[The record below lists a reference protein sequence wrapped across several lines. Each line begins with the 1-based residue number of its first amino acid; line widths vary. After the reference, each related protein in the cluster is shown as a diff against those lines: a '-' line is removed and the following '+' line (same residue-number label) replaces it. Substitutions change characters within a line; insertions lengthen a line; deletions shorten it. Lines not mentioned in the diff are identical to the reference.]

1 MPLYNPP
8 AASAS
13 ISAVRTY
20 PFAISDVTSIDVN
33 ANTATWG
40 GVILADTDVSIKT
53 LQACVYQQ
61 ATGNVQGAIYDAA
74 TNARI
79 DVTDSVSVAATG
91 FVVMTFATA
100 VSLTKGTRYYL
111 AVSCTANGSRFVGC
125 SNATATYNNSP
136 KPSFNQFNSQLP
148 ATLNPSASAN
158 LIWLSGFPP

>member
-40 GVILADTDVSIKT
+40 GVITADTDVSIKT
-53 LQACVYQQ
+53 LQVNVYQS
-61 ATGNVQGAIYDAA
+61 ATGTVQGAIYDAG

-79 DVTDSVSVAATG
+79 DVTDTPSVAATG
-91 FVVMTFATA
+91 FVTMTFTTA
-100 VSLTKGTRYYL
+100 VSLTKGNRYYL
-111 AVSCTANGSRFVGC
+111 AVSCTGNGSRFVGC

-136 KPSFNQFNSQLP
+136 KPSFNQLNSQLP
-148 ATLNPSASAN
+148 ATLTPAATAN
-158 LIWLSGFPP
+158 LIWIAGFA